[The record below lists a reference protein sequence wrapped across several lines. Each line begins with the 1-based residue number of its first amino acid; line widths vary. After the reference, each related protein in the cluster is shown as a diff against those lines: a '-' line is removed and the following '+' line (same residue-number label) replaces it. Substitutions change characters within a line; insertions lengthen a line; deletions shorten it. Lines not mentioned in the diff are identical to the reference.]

1 MRRSPSPGG
10 LQRGHNH
17 HGWRNQ
23 PVYQNSVKGEGCTGS
38 RRVKFGCRC
47 NGWSLTRFFKVCS
60 VSGEAPTCLRLVV
73 ANDNRFYAPKGKK
86 HSVLGEGTVEST
98 ATVAKVLL
106 IFIVVNGV
114 TECFINPRL
123 IRWVVTSKC
132 DQSQMY
138 K

>member
-1 MRRSPSPGG
+1 MYGFKEGNIWLSMY
-10 LQRGHNH
+10 
-17 HGWRNQ
+17 GW
-23 PVYQNSVKGEGCTGS
+23 
-38 RRVKFGCRC
+38 F
-47 NGWSLTRFFKVCS
+47 LTRFFKACS
-60 VSGEAPTCLRLVV
+60 VSGETPTCLHLVV
-73 ANDNRFYAPKGKK
+73 ANDNRFYAPKRKK

-106 IFIVVNGV
+106 IFVVVNGV

-123 IRWVVTSKC
+123 IRWVVTSEC